1 MIFFLLLNFVTF
13 SRWPVTWDE
22 ILSHVYQIVTLLSCL
37 PWWKIRTIV
46 IVIVLCH
53 KCKHVLSHLPCC
65 SVTIIMIFYHIFH
78 DVLSHLP
85 WYSIIITMIFC
96 HIFAN
101 VLSCFCQCLQCPDV
115 VLHMFWNSTQKLQS
129 YLFASLTAEHRNDFI
144 SLGDSVDW
152 AWWSCWRTIVSLG
165 RVHLTICGRWER
177 WNEQTNYFK
186 RVTNYAFKSVL
197 HSALP
202 CIHLSYG
209 NYTC

>member
-1 MIFFLLLNFVTF
+1 M
-13 SRWPVTWDE
+13 
-22 ILSHVYQIVTLLSCL
+22 
-37 PWWKIRTIV
+37 IV

-96 HIFAN
+96 HILPMFCHVFAN
-101 VLSCFCQCLQCPDV
+101 VCNVLAMIFYHNHHDFLSYFCQCSVSFCQCLQCPDV
-115 VLHMFWNSTQKLQS
+115 VLHMFLNSTQKLQS
-129 YLFASLTAEHRNDFI
+129 YLFASLTAEHWNDFI

-202 CIHLSYG
+202 SIHLSYG